1 MKQPSLSKLRPI
13 KSQTQVDKIESSL
26 RNYFRSE
33 DFKPG
38 DSIPKEMEIAEA
50 MGVSRTAV
58 REALSRFKTLGI
70 IEARK
75 NKGMIISRPDI
86 LYSMEQ
92 GLELRLLDESTMKD
106 IFELRLVIE
115 VGMADLLYKRK
126 TDEKLKALEDIVN
139 KTEKVHNKIQEAKY
153 DVDFH
158 ATLYEISG
166 NQTIQRFQKLLLP
179 IFDYSDGM
187 YPIDISKAPGYVT
200 HRDLLKCLKNGTPD
214 EFRIKMRHH
223 LMQYFDKI

>member
-1 MKQPSLSKLRPI
+1 MQHSSLAKLRPI
-13 KSQTQVDKIESSL
+13 GNQTQVDKIESSL
-26 RNYFRSE
+26 RDYFRSE

-38 DSIPKEMEIAEA
+38 DSIPKEIEIAKA

-70 IEARK
+70 IEAKR
-75 NKGMIISRPDI
+75 NRGMVLTHPDI

-92 GLELRLLDESTMKD
+92 GLDLNLLDDSTMRD
-106 IFELRLVIE
+106 IFELRLIIE
-115 VGMADLLYKRK
+115 VGMADLLYRRK
-126 TDEKLKALEDIVN
+126 TDVKLKALEDIVN
-139 KTEKVHNKIQEAKY
+139 ETEKTQNKKQIAKL

-158 ATLYEISG
+158 SILYEISG

-179 IFDYSDGM
+179 IFDYTNGM
-187 YPIDISKAPGYVT
+187 YPIDVSKAPGYVT
-200 HRDLLKCLKNGTPD
+200 HRDLLECLKHGTSD

>member
-1 MKQPSLSKLRPI
+1 MKQPSLSKLRPVE
-13 KSQTQVDKIESSL
+13 SQTQVDKIESNL
-26 RNYFRSE
+26 RDYFRSE

-38 DSIPKEMEIAEA
+38 DPIPKEMEIAKT

-75 NKGMIISRPDI
+75 NKGMVLASPDI

-92 GLELRLLDESTMKD
+92 GLNLNLLDDSTLND

-115 VGMADLLYKRK
+115 VGMADLLYRRL
-126 TDEKLKALEDIVN
+126 TDEKLKALKEIVD
-139 KTEKVHNKIQEAKY
+139 KTEKTHNKMQEAKY

-158 ATLYEISG
+158 SLLYEITG
-166 NQTIQRFQKLLLP
+166 NKTIQRFQKLLLP

-200 HRDLLKCLKNGTPD
+200 HRQLLECLQNGTPD